1 MIITNIGDLKNVFD
15 LTNEGN
21 KRLYDR
27 ACFLYELLEHYGDNI
42 TDINIDL
49 EAASILYLDFHADIN
64 TVIATMIYRIVQK
77 LHIPDTEIL
86 RLFNED
92 IKTEVNMLIKF
103 DEKLDSVSNNNHLQM
118 IKSLTRDVRVAVIK
132 LVERSTTFNHMKK
145 REFTNKKEFVNDTL
159 NFYVPISKLLGIYK
173 IKNRLE
179 DACFKYNHNFNAA
192 SDIVK
197 MANDEY
203 NTIIG
208 DINKLIESENIGL
221 SELPEFKINK
231 KSAYDIFRK
240 ANEIETKVKILK
252 KEENINLL
260 GFCSVKCLLD
270 NREDC
275 YRVIYLLHKFKPVL
289 GSFNDYIGGSQGNEY
304 HAIHTSVFIKGHVVD
319 FRICT
324 KGMDYVN
331 YYGITSSWKD
341 NKDLQNRFMNNYDFY
356 SELLSLEK
364 SLPDE
369 ELEKA
374 FEKNILEAKELKGE
388 YIALDLQKFLKEEDA
403 KVSLHKK

>member
-1 MIITNIGDLKNVFD
+1 VIITNIGDLKNVFD
-15 LTNEGN
+15 LTNEEN

-27 ACFLYELLEHYGDNI
+27 ACFLYELLEHYDDNI
-42 TDINIDL
+42 PDINIDL
-49 EAASILYLDFHADIN
+49 EAASILHLDFHGDIN

-92 IKTEVNMLIKF
+92 IKNEVNLLIKF
-103 DEKLDSVSNNNHLQM
+103 DENLDSVSNNNHLQM

-179 DACFKYNHNFNAA
+179 DACFKYNHNFYAA
-192 SDIVK
+192 DDIAQKVNK
-197 MANDEY
+197 EY
-203 NTIIG
+203 DVIIK
-208 DINKLIESENIGL
+208 DINELMESENIGL
-221 SELPEFKINK
+221 SNLPEFKVNK

-240 ANEIETKVKILK
+240 SNEIKTKVKTLK
-252 KEENINLL
+252 KEENINSL
-260 GFCSVKCLLD
+260 GFCSIKCLLD

-275 YRVIYLLHKFKPVL
+275 YRVIYLLHKFGQIF

-324 KGMDYVN
+324 KDMDYIN
-331 YYGITSSWKD
+331 YYGVTSSWKD
-341 NKDLQNRFMNNYDFY
+341 NKDLQNRLMNNYDFY

-374 FEKNILEAKELKGE
+374 FEKKILEAKELKGE

>member
-15 LTNEGN
+15 LTNEEN

-49 EAASILYLDFHADIN
+49 EAASILHLDFHGDIN

-92 IKTEVNMLIKF
+92 IKNEVNLLIEF
-103 DEKLDSVSNNNHLQM
+103 DENLDSVSNNNHLQM

-179 DACFKYNHNFNAA
+179 DACFKYNHNFYAA
-192 SDIVK
+192 DDIAQKVNK
-197 MANDEY
+197 EY
-203 NTIIG
+203 DVIIK
-208 DINKLIESENIGL
+208 DINELMESENIGL
-221 SELPEFKINK
+221 SNLPEFKVNK

-240 ANEIETKVKILK
+240 SNEIKTKVKTLK
-252 KEENINLL
+252 KEENINSL
-260 GFCSVKCLLD
+260 GFCSIKCLLD

-275 YRVIYLLHKFKPVL
+275 YRVIYLLHKFGQIF

-304 HAIHTSVFIKGHVVD
+304 HAIHTSVFIKEHVVD

-324 KGMDYVN
+324 KEMDHIN
-331 YYGITSSWKD
+331 YYGVTSSWQDDK
-341 NKDLQNRFMNNYDFY
+341 NLQSRLMKYYDFY
-356 SELLSLEK
+356 PELVFLEEN
-364 SLPDE
+364 LPDE
-369 ELEKA
+369 DLEDI
-374 FEKNILEAKELKGE
+374 FIKNILEAKELKGE
-388 YIALDLQKFLKEEDA
+388 YLDLNLQKFYTDEER
-403 KVSLHKK
+403 KKI